1 MGQLRM
7 AYQECMLS
15 SLFLDGL
22 AEEANW
28 FKKQLT
34 VLASDP
40 KYQQQ
45 QKAQAALLVR
55 EQNIKAGYMQHFQQ
69 MDRGYW
75 TSAIRDLQAKAAVR
89 SAEKGMYQRLL
100 AYLSLAFYSLSNRLI
115 IGNENNGAR
124 YFTDLYKLADPAN
137 SEAWYFSA
145 VLDAREKDMK
155 AAEIDLLKAVE
166 NGFRDK
172 ERLTQQPEFKS
183 LDMSR
188 ITAAI
193 QRGSLR

>member
-1 MGQLRM
+1 M
-7 AYQECMLS
+7 AYQECTLTA
-15 SLFLDGL
+15 LFLDGL
-22 AEEANW
+22 TGEAGW

-34 VLASDP
+34 SLANDP
-40 KYQQQ
+40 GYRQQRQ
-45 QKAQAALLVR
+45 AQEALLIR
-55 EQNIKAGYMQHFQQ
+55 EQNIKGGYMQHFQQ
-69 MDRGYW
+69 VDRQYW
-75 TSAIRDLQAKAAVR
+75 TTTIHDLQAKAAVR
-89 SAEKGMYQRLL
+89 SPEKGMYQRLL

-145 VLDAREKDMK
+145 VLHAREKDMR
-155 AAEIDLLKAVE
+155 AAESDLLRAVE

-172 ERLTQQPEFKS
+172 GRLIQQPEFKP
-183 LDMSR
+183 LDISR

-193 QRGSLR
+193 QRRSSR